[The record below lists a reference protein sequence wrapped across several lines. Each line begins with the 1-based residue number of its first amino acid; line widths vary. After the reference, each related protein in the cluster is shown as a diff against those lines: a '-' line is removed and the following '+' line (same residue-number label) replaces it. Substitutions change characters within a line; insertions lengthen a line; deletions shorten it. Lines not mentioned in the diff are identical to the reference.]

1 MNELTEW
8 YEIMYWAKIV
18 ANHAKGPIFFTSEK
32 QTREEI
38 DAYKK
43 FYKTMHKPDN
53 SSKIHA
59 S

>member
-1 MNELTEW
+1 MNKLTEW
-8 YEIMYWAKIV
+8 YEIFHWAKIV
-18 ANHAKGPIFFTSEK
+18 NDHARGPIFFTSEK

-38 DAYKK
+38 DAFKKYYK
-43 FYKTMHKPDN
+43 

>member
-1 MNELTEW
+1 MNKLTEW
-8 YEIMYWAKIV
+8 YEIFHWAKIV

-38 DAYKK
+38 DAFKKYYK
-43 FYKTMHKPDN
+43 

>member
-1 MNELTEW
+1 MNELTEL
-8 YEIMYWAKIV
+8 YEIFHWAKIV

-53 SSKIHA
+53 SSKNH
-59 S
+59 SS

>member
-1 MNELTEW
+1 MDELTEL
-8 YEIMYWAKIV
+8 YEIFHWAKIV

-53 SSKIHA
+53 SSKNH
-59 S
+59 SS